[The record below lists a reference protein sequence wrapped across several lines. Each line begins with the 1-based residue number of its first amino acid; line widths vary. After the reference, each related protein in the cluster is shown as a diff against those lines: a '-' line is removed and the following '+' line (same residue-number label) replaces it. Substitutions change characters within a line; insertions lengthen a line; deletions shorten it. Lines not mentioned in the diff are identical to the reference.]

1 MIEYVINNTIELVV
15 NRELC
20 TGCGTCNALCPKN
33 AIKISIDETKGVY
46 TPKINKDVC
55 NKCGVCYNICPGY
68 KVDDEK
74 LNPEIFGK
82 EPENIFIGNYQ
93 NCYTAYSKDTK
104 IRYNSSSGGLIT
116 QLLISA
122 LEKGIINGALVTRM
136 SKSKPLEPEPFIA
149 RTKEEIIE
157 ASKSKYCP
165 VPVNIVLKEILNSDT
180 NEKFAIVGLPCHIRG
195 IRKAQ
200 RVNEKL
206 RKSIIFC
213 LGIFC
218 NHTPHFLATNLFLQ
232 RYNINKED
240 IVTLN
245 YRGEGWPGF
254 MTVNTT
260 KSTLKIPQGKS
271 WTFIGSYFFY
281 PKSCLICSDGLC
293 ELSDA
298 SFGDAWLP
306 EYSSDIKGT
315 SMIIIRNKK
324 ILYILDTMKNEIEI
338 KKIDS
343 DKVVQSQ
350 ARMLCFKKKSLK
362 SRKTILGDSPI
373 LNNTLNPD
381 IIDYIL
387 STYVCFNVFLSS
399 SRIIR
404 KILTKVPL
412 KILKIYNMPYNIISI
427 INTNKMLKKWKKEG
441 KL

>member
-1 MIEYVINNTIELVV
+1 MKNNTIKFVIDKES
-15 NRELC
+15 C
-20 TGCGTCNALCPKN
+20 TGCGTCFSLCPNN
-33 AIKISIDETKGVY
+33 AIEMRIDEKKGVY
-46 TPKINKDVC
+46 LPRINDTKC
-55 NKCGVCYNICPGY
+55 NSCGICCKVCPGY
-68 KVDDEK
+68 EFSYDS
-74 LNPEIFGK
+74 LNLEIFGRK
-82 EPENIFIGNYQ
+82 PENMLIGNSL
-93 NCYTAYSKDTK
+93 NCYAGFSTNES
-104 IRYNSSSGGLIT
+104 IRFNSSSGGLIT
-116 QLLISA
+116 QILIFA
-122 LEKGIINGALVTRM
+122 LEKGIIDGALVIKM
-136 SKSKPLEPEPFIA
+136 NKDKPLEPEPFIA
-149 RTKEEIIE
+149 KTKEEIIE
-157 ASKSKYCP
+157 AAQSKYCP
-165 VPVNIVLKEILNSDT
+165 APMNVALKEILDSDT
-180 NEKFAIVGLPCHIRG
+180 HEKFAIVGLPCHIRG

-206 RKSIIFC
+206 RRCIIFC

-218 NHTPHFLATNLFLQ
+218 NHTPHFLATSLFLQ
-232 RYNINKED
+232 RYNIKKED

-260 KSTLKIPQGKS
+260 KSTLKIPQRNS
-271 WTFIGSYFFY
+271 WIFIGSYFFY

-306 EYSSDIKGT
+306 EYSSDSKGT

-324 ILYILDTMKNEIEI
+324 ILHILDAMKNEIEI
-338 KKIDS
+338 KRINP

-362 SRKTILGDSPI
+362 SRETILRNSSI

-387 STYVCFNVFLSS
+387 STYVCFNVYLSS
-399 SRIIR
+399 SKIFR
-404 KILTKVPL
+404 KILTKIPL
-412 KILKIYNMPYNIISI
+412 EILNIYNMPYKLISI
-427 INTNKMLKKWKKEG
+427 INTNKMLKNWNKKEE